1 MIPALNT
8 LAKIVP
14 VTLALWLPACATA
27 IRGPNVGFHV
37 ITNPPGATVTT
48 DLMTPESRRESE
60 RLQYLVRTGVL
71 DDVGDVDVVH
81 YACESTPCEFELSR
95 RSNFTLVVERE
106 GYHTATVEVTS
117 GFGRVGTAS
126 ATAGTVATATG
137 AYLVSYSLWSGLA
150 SGMATILTLGT
161 TTASSTGAASAATAM
176 SATRIS
182 RSVTRRISTAISKR
196 G

>member
-27 IRGPNVGFHV
+27 STKDRVSDSARRKRSTLCVIQLSRVDAKEAPTAGGGGGTDRNGEDPDPPGGSRMAGHERQSRANETIRGPNVDFHV

-106 GYHTATVEVTS
+106 GYHTATVEVTE
-117 GFGRVGTAS
+117 RKTN
-126 ATAGTVATATG
+126 
-137 AYLVSYSLWSGLA
+137 
-150 SGMATILTLGT
+150 
-161 TTASSTGAASAATAM
+161 
-176 SATRIS
+176 
-182 RSVTRRISTAISKR
+182 
-196 G
+196 